1 MSNDI
6 RRVQTDIRRLQ
17 TDILILGSGGAGLFA
32 ALHAHQAAPQLNIT
46 VAVKGLLGKCGCT
59 RMVQGGYNVALAPG
73 DSVERHFMDTID
85 GSKWLADQDLAWT
98 LVSTAIERVHE
109 LENELGCFFDRNPD
123 GSVHQKAFAGQT
135 FDRTVHKGDLTGIE
149 IINRLSEQVWARG
162 IGRLEEHRAVD
173 LIKTADGSALAGV
186 LMIDM
191 RTGGFVFVQ
200 AKAVLLATGGGPTMY
215 KYHTPSGDKSCDGLA
230 MALRAGLAVRD
241 MEMVQFHPTG
251 LLAGTGTRMTG
262 TVLEEGLR
270 GAGGYLLNGEQQR
283 FMSRY
288 DPRAE
293 RATRD
298 IVSRSIFT
306 EMRAG
311 RTSPNGG
318 VYLQMSHLGPAK
330 VREQF
335 KGMVERCG
343 DCGFDLAGGLVEVVP
358 TAHYMMGGVVF
369 HADCSTAL
377 PGLFAAGEDTG
388 GVHGANRL
396 GGNGVANSTV
406 FGGIAGDTMAA
417 WVRQHGTLRMPD
429 EAALSAAAETHLL
442 PFAQASVA
450 QASVAHQP
458 GSVDLL
464 REALFECMWEDVG
477 ILRTAAGL
485 QRALVT
491 LDSLEAQLARTGV
504 ADDDRA
510 FNLSWHDWLNLKNLI
525 AISRVIATSALARE
539 DSRGAH
545 YREDHP
551 ETGSLPESTYVVVT
565 QQAGQLHISREPVR
579 FTRVKPGQTILS
591 EEAAA
596 AE

>member
-1 MSNDI
+1 MNI
-6 RRVQTDIRRLQ
+6 KRLQ

-32 ALHAHQAAPQLNIT
+32 ALHAHQTAPDLSIT

-73 DSVERHFMDTID
+73 DSVERHFMDTIE
-85 GSKWLADQDLAWT
+85 GSKWLSDQDLAWT
-98 LVSTAIERVHE
+98 LVTKAVERVHE

-123 GSVHQKAFAGQT
+123 GTVHQKAFAGQT

-149 IINRLSEQVWARG
+149 IISRLSEQVWSRG
-162 IGRLEEHRAVD
+162 IHRLEEHRAIE

-191 RTGGFVFVQ
+191 QDGGFVFVQ

-230 MALRAGLAVRD
+230 MALRAGLPVRD

-270 GAGGYLLNGEQQR
+270 GAGGYLLNGEGQR
-283 FMSRY
+283 FIDRY
-288 DPRAE
+288 DPRLE

-298 IVSRSIFT
+298 IVSRSIFS
-306 EMRAG
+306 EMREG

-318 VYLQMSHLGPAK
+318 VYLQMSHLGPEK
-330 VREQF
+330 VRKQF

-343 DCGFDLAGGLVEVVP
+343 DCGFDLAGGRVEVVP

-369 HADCSTAL
+369 KADCTTAL
-377 PGLFAAGEDTG
+377 TGLFAAGEDTG

-406 FGGIAGDTMAA
+406 FGGIAGDSMAT
-417 WVRQHGTLRMPD
+417 WVKSQGQLRDPD
-429 EAALSAAAETHLL
+429 EAAIEQSMASHLA
-442 PFAQASVA
+442 PFAQA
-450 QASVAHQP
+450 P
-458 GSVDLL
+458 GDMEAI
-464 REALFECMWEDVG
+464 REGLFDCMWQDVG
-477 ILRTAAGL
+477 ILRTAQGL

-491 LDSLEAQLARTGV
+491 LDELDLRLSRTGV
-504 ADDDRA
+504 ADGDRA
-510 FNLSWHDWLNLKNLI
+510 FNLSWHDWLNLKSLV
-525 AISRVIATSALARE
+525 AVGRVIATSALARE

-545 YREDHP
+545 FREDHP
-551 ETGSLPESTYVVVT
+551 HTGDLESSSYIVVT
-565 QQAGQLHISREPVR
+565 QDGQALSMRREPVH
-579 FTRVKPGQTILS
+579 FTRVVPGQTILQ
-591 EEAAA
+591 EEGEAVA
-596 AE
+596 